1 MGRATTFRRA
11 TTWALVALHG
21 LVASGLPLPIA
32 APAPGSD
39 AARTVTGKDRS
50 RPFPCMDT
58 PCGCDTAE
66 QCFTRC
72 CCRTPAETLAWAR
85 ARGIEPGV
93 IAALRARIAAPPAVA
108 TGGCCAVA
116 AAEPSCCAFEA
127 TVPAA
132 AGPAAGDAATAADD
146 PATTAVT
153 LRAMLACNG
162 LIGELLGPAA
172 AGSLPPPRVICS
184 MPFMPGRRVPCA
196 DEPALRRPTEPD
208 VPPPRG
214 S

>member
-116 AAEPSCCAFEA
+116 AAEPSCCAFDA

-132 AGPAAGDAATAADD
+132 AGPAAG
-146 PATTAVT
+146 VT
-153 LRAMLACNG
+153 LRAMLACG
-162 LIGELLGPAA
+162 GILSEWLA
-172 AGSLPPPRVICS
+172 AGICLPPPPAPMVWRLAA
-184 MPFMPGRRVPCA
+184 GRESI
-196 DEPALRRPTEPD
+196 EPADQSIPCRHPAPD
-208 VPPPRG
+208 VPPPRAV
-214 S
+214 